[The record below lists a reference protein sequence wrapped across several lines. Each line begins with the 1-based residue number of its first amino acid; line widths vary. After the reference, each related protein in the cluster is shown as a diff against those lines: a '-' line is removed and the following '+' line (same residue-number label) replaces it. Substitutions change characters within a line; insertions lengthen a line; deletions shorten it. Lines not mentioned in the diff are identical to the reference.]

1 MFDVCC
7 FREMRVRLSARG
19 WAIAGLLLCA
29 LIWAGNALVARA
41 TAGLL
46 PPIGLS
52 FWRWTTALLLIL
64 PFTLRGLWRKRA
76 VLLLHWKQI
85 ATLSALSISSY
96 NTLLYLAA
104 QSTTAINITLVNTGL
119 PVAAFIWSVLLL
131 RQWPSRQTLAGT
143 LLSFTGLLVIL
154 STGQLGKL
162 AHLVFNPGDLVM
174 LAAVMTWGLYS
185 VLLRRWMIPVPG
197 LTLLTAM
204 LLCGVPLL
212 LPVYLWEYSHTG
224 PMPLTLVTLGAV
236 SYTALLASLF
246 AYLAWNNGVRI
257 LGPATASLFSY
268 LMPVFTAL
276 LGVLLLGEHLHWYH
290 LLGGTLT
297 FSGLLLATRRAS
309 KV

>member
-1 MFDVCC
+1 M
-7 FREMRVRLSARG
+7 RLSARG

-29 LIWAGNALVARA
+29 LVWAGNALVARA

-64 PFTLRGLWRKRA
+64 PFTLRGLWRQRA

-154 STGQLGKL
+154 SNGQLGKL
-162 AHLVFNPGDLVM
+162 AHLVFNPGDLIM

-197 LTLLTAM
+197 LILLTAM

-224 PMPLTLVTLGAV
+224 PMPLTLVTLGVV

-276 LGVLLLGEHLHWYH
+276 LGVLLLGEHLYWYH

>member
-64 PFTLRGLWRKRA
+64 PFTLRGLWRERG

-154 STGQLGKL
+154 STGRLGKL

-290 LLGGTLT
+290 LLGGALT

-309 KV
+309 NV